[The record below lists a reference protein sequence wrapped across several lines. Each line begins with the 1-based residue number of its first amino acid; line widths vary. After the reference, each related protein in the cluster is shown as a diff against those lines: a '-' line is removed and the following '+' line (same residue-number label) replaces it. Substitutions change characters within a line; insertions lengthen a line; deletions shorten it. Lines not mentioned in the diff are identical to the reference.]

1 MSKKKVLVA
10 LKDFARH
17 DPMGAEQETEEFW
30 KRAVEAAKCK
40 DQDELDTL
48 MAIVMQEGWDG
59 GPARWEELMIAHGLE
74 GVPFS
79 SVLERVREAIR
90 EAPEDVTYLDPEYE
104 YNMICTEHADDEDH
118 TDNCLGEPNVVVSRT
133 YIAQQEF
140 KWYVEIY
147 GGLP

>member
-40 DQDELDTL
+40 DQDELNTL
-48 MAIVMQEGWDG
+48 MSVVMEEGWDG
-59 GPARWEELMIAHGLE
+59 GPARWEEIMAAHSME
-74 GVPFS
+74 GVPFP
-79 SVLERVREAIR
+79 SVLERVRDAIR
-90 EAPEDVTYLDPEYE
+90 ESAETVTYLNPEYE
-104 YNMICTEHADDEDH
+104 YNMICAEHADDEDH
-118 TDNCLGEPNVVVSRT
+118 TENCLEEPNVVIDREE
-133 YIAQQEF
+133 IARQEF
-140 KWYVEIY
+140 KWYIDIY